1 MTKYEF
7 LQTGSLDDMAAFV
20 TALIEGTEDRL
31 LGLLSQQGVD
41 ASIVRA
47 SFTVRQTQ
55 NRAMLEQEHRPSE
68 AQDAT

>member
-7 LQTGSLDDMAAFV
+7 LQTCSLDDMAAFV
-20 TALIEGTEDRL
+20 TALVEGTEDRL

-41 ASIVRA
+41 ASLVRA
-47 SFTVRQTQ
+47 SFAIRQAQ
-55 NRAMLEQEHRPSE
+55 NRAMLACEHCPSE

>member
-7 LQTGSLDDMAAFV
+7 LQTCSLDDMAAFV
-20 TALIEGTEDRL
+20 TALVEGTEDRL

-41 ASIVRA
+41 ASLVRA
-47 SFTVRQTQ
+47 SFAVRQAQ
-55 NRAMLEQEHRPSE
+55 NRAMLEREHCHSE